1 MGEHQTWILHIDM
14 DAFFASVEQLDN
26 PELRGKPV
34 AVGGTGER
42 SVISAASY
50 EIRKYGVRSAMP
62 GKTAKRLCPHG
73 IFLPGRM
80 HRYKEVSRQVMQVL
94 SGFSP
99 VVEQASVDE
108 AYVDGT
114 GLEGLY
120 GPMEEL
126 CMAIKTR
133 MREETGL
140 TCSVGAAPV
149 RFVAKIASDW
159 NKPDGMK
166 IIHPHEMRAF
176 LDALPVERIPGVG
189 KTAQQSLAG
198 VGVRTVADVLR
209 YPEAFWDQRFGKWGR
224 VLFARAN
231 GVDPTGVVTDT
242 ERKSCSAENTLS
254 ADSWDKEHL
263 RRWLLLQADRVGSD
277 LRRLGVSGRTVT
289 LKVKFSDFRQITRS
303 RSLDVPVQDTR
314 TIYGTACQLLEEL
327 ELPRSVRLIGVGV
340 SNFGGKARQM
350 SLFDEPQSRP
360 DATVDR
366 AVDAVRKKFGK
377 NALKRGE
384 LLGLKD

>member
-1 MGEHQTWILHIDM
+1 M

-50 EIRKYGVRSAMP
+50 EIRKYGVRSAMA
-62 GKTAKRLCPHG
+62 GQTARRLCPHG

-80 HRYKEVSRQVMQVL
+80 RRYKEISRQVMDVL
-94 SGFSP
+94 GSFSP

-120 GPMEEL
+120 GPVEEL
-126 CMAIKTR
+126 CATIR
-133 MREETGL
+133 RRVREETGL

-149 RFVAKIASDW
+149 RFLAKIASDW
-159 NKPDGMK
+159 NKPDGMM
-166 IIHPHEMRAF
+166 IIHPEEMRRF
-176 LDALPVERIPGVG
+176 LDTLPVERIPGVG
-189 KTAQQSLAG
+189 KSALSALAG
-198 VGVRTVADVLR
+198 VGVRLVGDVHR

-224 VLFARAN
+224 VLCARAN
-231 GVDPTGVVTDT
+231 GIDPTGVVTES

-254 ADSWDKEHL
+254 TDTWDKDRL
-263 RRWLLLQADRVGSD
+263 CRWLLLQADRVGAD

-289 LKVKFSDFRQITRS
+289 LKAKFADFRRITRS
-303 RSLDVPVQDTR
+303 RTLPYTVQDTA
-314 TIYGTACQLLEEL
+314 TIYETATALLREL
-327 ELPRSVRLIGVGV
+327 ELSGPVRLIGVGV
-340 SNFGGKARQM
+340 SNFGKQARQL
-350 SLFDEPQSRP
+350 SLLEDHGPPP

-366 AVDAVRKKFGK
+366 AVDEVRKKFGK
-377 NALKRGE
+377 NALKRGA
-384 LLGLKD
+384 LLGFDD